1 MIDATADARLRAARP
16 TLADLIRIRD
26 GSDPILTT
34 WFMNRATHAPEELP
48 FYPYELRRSYVAELQ
63 WPEVSTCPENE
74 LCQCHDPE
82 CPCETGHHRCHVCGR
97 SYGTPEPVCSLGCD
111 EMADDRIATDEVRFY
126 AMDDASAW
134 AWLRGTYRPES
145 IAGVVERVVTYRE
158 VAPMA

>member
-34 WFMNRATHAPEELP
+34 WFLNRATYAPEELP
-48 FYPYELRRSYVAELQ
+48 FYPYELRRSYVAEL
-63 WPEVSTCPENE
+63 E
-74 LCQCHDPE
+74 DD
-82 CPCETGHHRCHVCGR
+82 G
-97 SYGTPEPVCSLGCD
+97 D
-111 EMADDRIATDEVRFY
+111 ERTFIEDEVRFY

-145 IAGVVERVVTYRE
+145 IASVVERVVTYRE
-158 VAPMA
+158 VPMA